1 MNSLVKNGREK
12 EIRYIRVERNEN
24 IISFVAYKP
33 ISSRKFGKVGDN
45 RERGEKRAKK
55 RGKRG
60 EFRKRSPIKVYMVKK
75 RYSSQRVIRISGN

>member
-55 RGKRG
+55 RGKG
-60 EFRKRSPIKVYMVKK
+60 V
-75 RYSSQRVIRISGN
+75 SSGKGLPLKCIW

>member
-45 RERGEKRAKK
+45 REREERKEQRKG
-55 RGKRG
+55 GKG
-60 EFRKRSPIKVYMVKK
+60 M
-75 RYSSQRVIRISGN
+75 SSGKGLPLKCIW